1 MTAVASTWAASAPL
15 APSASS
21 SSVPSGRWTFMR
33 TCKVPAGARG
43 LPVLKRVESPAQE
56 EHGVVEHGERLG
68 LGHWLLGLLVEGA
81 LERGQ
86 RRYRR
91 GGHEPRAERVP
102 GLAEIFGDRLEEQ
115 LMYPNRD
122 PALEVGHPLVLAA
135 QPLAQER
142 LVLLGHP
149 LVEHRVEP
157 APERVEG
164 GLAGQA
170 VAQRARQAVE
180 VAVEVVEDD
189 RLLRREVGEERARRH
204 LSGGRDVGDR
214 RGVEAALGEQA
225 HGGLDDLLPRA
236 LLLAFPEPLCHVPI
250 VANRA

>member
-21 SSVPSGRWTFMR
+21 SSVPLGRWTFMR

-91 GGHEPRAERVP
+91 GGHQPGTERVP
-102 GLAEIFGDRLEEQ
+102 GLAEIVCYRLEQQ
-115 LMYPNRD
+115 LVYATHD
-122 PALEVGHPLVLAA
+122 AALEVGQPIVLAT
-135 QPLAQER
+135 QPFSQER

-170 VAQRARQAVE
+170 VAERAPQGVQGAGGG
-180 VAVEVVEDD
+180 VEDD
-189 RLLRREVGEERARRH
+189 
-204 LSGGRDVGDR
+204 
-214 RGVEAALGEQA
+214 
-225 HGGLDDLLPRA
+225 
-236 LLLAFPEPLCHVPI
+236 
-250 VANRA
+250 

>member
-1 MTAVASTWAASAPL
+1 MTAVASTWAASWRRSQRPSSSRAVTIWMRSPSLSGAERSRSSPSTLIPSAARARPSPMARAASAPL
-15 APSASS
+15 APSGSS

-91 GGHEPRAERVP
+91 GGHEPRTQRVP
-102 GLAEIFGDRLEEQ
+102 GLAEIFGDRLEQQ
-115 LMYPNRD
+115 LMYPNHD

-170 VAQRARQAVE
+170 VA
-180 VAVEVVEDD
+180 
-189 RLLRREVGEERARRH
+189 
-204 LSGGRDVGDR
+204 
-214 RGVEAALGEQA
+214 
-225 HGGLDDLLPRA
+225 
-236 LLLAFPEPLCHVPI
+236 
-250 VANRA
+250 